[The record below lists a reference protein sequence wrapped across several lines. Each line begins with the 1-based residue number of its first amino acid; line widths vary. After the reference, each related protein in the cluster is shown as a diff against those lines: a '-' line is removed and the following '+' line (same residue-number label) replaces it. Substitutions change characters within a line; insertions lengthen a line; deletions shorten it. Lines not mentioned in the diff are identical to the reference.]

1 MLDRLLSLR
10 AKLML
15 AFLGV
20 ALVAVGVLGL
30 LVGRATSDTF
40 EEYLISRQTGD
51 LSAMDQMMDEMMGP
65 DASQAA
71 MEQMFGPAERAYLE
85 AINSS
90 LWLAGFVAALV
101 ALALGLLFARQISSP
116 IRTLTAAARRLGAG
130 DVDQRVPVR
139 GRRDELGE
147 LAEAFNSMAEAV
159 GRQEMLRRQMAAAIA
174 HELRNPLAIIQAN
187 LEAMLDGIRPLSAE
201 EVADVHRETQLLSRL
216 VTDLRDLSLVET
228 GQLPL
233 RKELTDLSA
242 LVHTSVARF
251 SSQAEEKSVRL
262 TVEASEDSPRAD
274 VDQDRVDQV
283 LGNLLDNALRH
294 TPSGGEVMVRLQ
306 PDARRGEVRVNV
318 RDTGPGIPE
327 EHLPNV
333 FERFYRADLA
343 RTRTDG
349 GSGIGLAVVKQLVE
363 AHGGRVW
370 AESQPGK
377 GATFSFVLPAADPG
391 TPETARPRNDEG
403 WSQNGSAR

>member
-1 MLDRLLSLR
+1 MLDRLRSLR

-30 LVGRATSDTF
+30 LVGRATSGAF
-40 EEYLISRQTGD
+40 EQYLISRQTGD
-51 LSAMDQMMDEMMGP
+51 LSAMDGMMDEMMGQE
-65 DASQAA
+65 ASQAA

-85 AINSS
+85 AVNGS
-90 LWLAGFVAALV
+90 LWLAGGLAALV
-101 ALALGLLFARQISSP
+101 AVTLGLMFARQISSP
-116 IRTLTAAARRLGAG
+116 VRTLTSAARRLGAG
-130 DVDQRVPVR
+130 DLDQRVPVH
-139 GRRDELGE
+139 RRDELGE

-159 GRQEMLRRQMAAAIA
+159 GRQEMLRRQMAADIA
-174 HELRNPLAIIQAN
+174 HELRTPLAVIQAN
-187 LEAMLDGIRPLSAE
+187 LEAMLDGIRPLSVE

-216 VTDLRDLSLVET
+216 VTDLRDLSLAET

-233 RKELTDLSA
+233 RKELTDLTA
-242 LVHTSVARF
+242 LVRMSVARF
-251 SSQAEEKSVRL
+251 SSRAEEKGVRL
-262 TVEASEDSPRAD
+262 VVEAAEDSPCAD
-274 VDQDRVDQV
+274 VDPDRVAQV
-283 LGNLLDNALRH
+283 FGNLLDNALRW
-294 TPSGGEVMVRLQ
+294 TPPGGEAVVRLHPGAQ
-306 PDARRGEVRVNV
+306 RDEVRVTV

-333 FERFYRADLA
+333 FERFYRADRA
-343 RTRTDG
+343 RARTDG

-370 AESQPGK
+370 AESRPGE
-377 GATFSFVLPAADPG
+377 GTAFGFVLPAANPG

>member
-1 MLDRLLSLR
+1 MLNRLRSLR

-30 LVGRATSDTF
+30 LVGRSTSGAF
-40 EEYLISRQTGD
+40 EQYLISRQTGD

-65 DASQAA
+65 EASQAA
-71 MEQMFGPAERAYLE
+71 MEQMLGPAERAYLA

-90 LWLAGFVAALV
+90 LWLTGGLAALV
-101 ALALGLLFARQISSP
+101 AVALGLLFARQIAGP
-116 IRTLTAAARRLGAG
+116 VRALTTAARRLGAG
-130 DVDQRVPVR
+130 DLDQRVPVR

-159 GRQEMLRRQMAAAIA
+159 GRQEMLRRQMAADIA
-174 HELRNPLAIIQAN
+174 HELRTPLAVIQAN

-228 GQLPL
+228 GQLLL
-233 RKELTDLSA
+233 RKELTDLTA
-242 LVHTSVARF
+242 LVRTSVARF
-251 SSQAEEKSVRL
+251 SSRAEEKDVRL
-262 TVEASEDSPRAD
+262 VVEAEDSPQAD
-274 VDQDRVDQV
+274 VDPDRVVQV

-294 TPSGGEVMVRLQ
+294 TPPGGEVVVRLEFGAQ
-306 PDARRGEVRVNV
+306 RDEVRVTV

-327 EHLPNV
+327 EHLPNI
-333 FERFYRADLA
+333 FERFYRADRA

-370 AESQPGK
+370 AESRPGE
-377 GATFSFVLPAADPG
+377 GTTFGFVLPVAGPG
-391 TPETARPRNDEG
+391 TPETASPRNDEG
-403 WSQNGSAR
+403 WSPNGSAR

>member
-1 MLDRLLSLR
+1 MLDRLRNLR

-30 LVGRATSDTF
+30 LVGRATSGAF

-65 DASQAA
+65 EASQAA

-90 LWLAGFVAALV
+90 LWLTGGLATLV
-101 ALALGLLFARQISSP
+101 AVTLGLLLARQIAGP
-116 IRTLTAAARRLGAG
+116 VRALTMAARRLGAG
-130 DVDQRVPVR
+130 DLDQRVPVR

-159 GRQEMLRRQMAAAIA
+159 GRQEMLRRQMAADIA
-174 HELRNPLAIIQAN
+174 HELRTPLAVIQAN

-216 VTDLRDLSLVET
+216 VTDLRDLSLAET

-233 RKELTDLSA
+233 RKELTDLTT
-242 LVHTSVARF
+242 LVQTSVARF
-251 SSQAEEKSVRL
+251 SSWAEEKGVRL
-262 TVEASEDSPRAD
+262 AIEAAEDSLRAD
-274 VDQDRVDQV
+274 VDPDRVAQV
-283 LGNLLDNALRH
+283 LGNLLDNALRY
-294 TPSGGEVMVRLQ
+294 TPPGGEVVVRLESGAQ
-306 PDARRGEVRVNV
+306 RDEVRVTV
-318 RDTGPGIPE
+318 RDTGSGIPE
-327 EHLPNV
+327 EHLPNI
-333 FERFYRADLA
+333 FERFYRADRA

-370 AESQPGK
+370 AESRPGE
-377 GATFSFVLPAADPG
+377 GTTFGFVLPAAGPG
-391 TPETARPRNDEG
+391 TFETARPRNDEG
-403 WSQNGSAR
+403 WSPNGSAR

>member
-1 MLDRLLSLR
+1 MLNRLRSIR

-30 LVGRATSDTF
+30 LVGRATSGAF
-40 EEYLISRQTGD
+40 EQYLIGRQTGD

-65 DASQAA
+65 EASQAA
-71 MEQMFGPAERAYLE
+71 MEQMLGPAERAYLE
-85 AINSS
+85 AINGS
-90 LWLAGFVAALV
+90 LWLAGLVAALV
-101 ALALGLLFARQISSP
+101 AVALGLLFARQISSP
-116 IRTLTAAARRLGAG
+116 IRTLTSAARRLGAG
-130 DVDQRVPVR
+130 DLDQRVPVR

-159 GRQEMLRRQMAAAIA
+159 GRQEMLRRQMAADIA
-174 HELRNPLAIIQAN
+174 HELRTPLAVIQAN

-216 VTDLRDLSLVET
+216 VTDLRDLSLAEM

-262 TVEASEDSPRAD
+262 AVEACEDSPRAD

-294 TPSGGEVMVRLQ
+294 TPPGGEMVVRLQ
-306 PDARRGEVRVNV
+306 PDARRGEVRVTV

-333 FERFYRADLA
+333 FERFYRADRA

-377 GATFSFVLPAADPG
+377 GATFGFVLPAAEPDALA
-391 TPETARPRNDEG
+391 TERPLEDGGLSRNG
-403 WSQNGSAR
+403 RA